1 MGIQAERPRLSWT
14 LSSTARGEWQSAFQI
29 LVASSRE
36 KLLSG
41 QADLWNSGKVGTQQ
55 TAQVEYGG
63 LPLVSGAVVLW
74 RVRVWDRQGRPSAW
88 SPPAQWS
95 MGLRSEADWRAHWI
109 GWKPQ
114 QGARDPLPIF
124 RKEFRVERKLKRATV
139 HVCGLGFFELRLNG
153 RKVGENVLDPG
164 WTNYRKTAL
173 YVTHDVT
180 GSVRPGANAIGV
192 MLGNGMY
199 NVPGG
204 RYVKF
209 KGSFGPP
216 KLILQL
222 RLEFADGSSQLVV
235 SDSSWKAAPGPI
247 VFSCIYGGE
256 DYDARREQPGWDIP
270 GFGDSSWEPAL
281 VMEGPG
287 GRLAA
292 QSAPPIK
299 VMRTFQP
306 VRITAP
312 RHGLRVFDLGQNF
325 SGWPVLNVRGAAG
338 SSVKMTPGELLDQ
351 QGLVTQR
358 SSGGP
363 SFFTYTLKGVGTET
377 WCPRFSY
384 YGFRYVQVETQASP
398 DGREP
403 EVLGLAGEFVHS
415 SAAVAGQFTSSNR
428 LLNRIHDLIQ
438 FAIRSNLQSVLTDC
452 PHREKLGWLEV
463 PHLLG
468 PAILFGYDA
477 PALYT
482 KIVADMS
489 EAQTAEGLVPNIAP
503 EYTIFQGQGA
513 VFRDSPEWGS
523 AAVIVPWLLHQ
534 WYGDAHVLRERYPM
548 MKRYVDYLSSRASG
562 NIVSHG
568 LGDWYDL
575 GPGRPGLAQ
584 LTPAGVTATTI
595 YYQDLRIL
603 ADTAGLLGE
612 REDASSYRLLS
623 EAVRQSFNARFCDKT
638 ADQYGG
644 GSQTANAMALVTGL
658 APPASRSAVLSNL
671 VADIRRRSNHT
682 SAGDV
687 GHRYVI
693 RALTDALRS
702 DVLFDMA
709 TRTDAPSY
717 GYQLQQGATSLTEA
731 WDADPR
737 SSQNH
742 CMLGHIEEWF
752 YSGLAGISLDPS
764 AIAFHRIVIRPQL
777 VDGLT
782 GVSADYDSIRG
793 RIASEWAVRNG
804 TFSLR
809 LQIPPN
815 VTATVFI
822 PGLASGVTES
832 GTLASRAEGV
842 KLMGERDGGAV
853 FQVESGQYRFSTGAL
868 PGRTPALLRRR

>member
-1 MGIQAERPRLSWT
+1 MPFLRRLPAIALLVVAVEAATLTPSSLRCEYLVDPMGIQAERPRLSWT

-29 LVASSRE
+29 LVTSRPRE
-36 KLLSG
+36 
-41 QADLWNSGKVGTQQ
+41 A
-55 TAQVEYGG
+55 
-63 LPLVSGAVVLW
+63 AV
-74 RVRVWDRQGRPSAW
+74 RPSRSVEQREGRHAADGAGGVW
-88 SPPAQWS
+88 GPAAGVGSGCFLEGPRLGPARAALGLDPPAQWS
-95 MGLRSEADWRAHWI
+95 MGLRSEADWQAHWI

-139 HVCGLGFFELRLNG
+139 HVCGLGFFELRLSG

-180 GSVRPGANAIGV
+180 GSVRPGDNAIGV

-216 KLILQL
+216 KLILRL

-247 VFSCIYGGE
+247 VFSCIYGGG

-312 RHGLRVFDLGQNF
+312 RHSLRVFDLGQNF

-363 SFFTYTLKGVGTET
+363 SFFTYTLKGVGTES
-377 WCPRFSY
+377 WRARFSY

-534 WYGDAHVLRERYPM
+534 WYGDTHVLRERYSM

-584 LTPAGVTATTI
+584 LTPAGVTATAI

-612 REDASSYRLLS
+612 REDAL
-623 EAVRQSFNARFCDKT
+623 NT
-638 ADQYGG
+638 ACFRK
-644 GSQTANAMALVTGL
+644 
-658 APPASRSAVLSNL
+658 PSA
-671 VADIRRRSNHT
+671 
-682 SAGDV
+682 
-687 GHRYVI
+687 
-693 RALTDALRS
+693 RALTRVS
-702 DVLFDMA
+702 A
-709 TRTDAPSY
+709 TR
-717 GYQLQQGATSLTEA
+717 
-731 WDADPR
+731 PR
-737 SSQNH
+737 
-742 CMLGHIEEWF
+742 
-752 YSGLAGISLDPS
+752 
-764 AIAFHRIVIRPQL
+764 
-777 VDGLT
+777 
-782 GVSADYDSIRG
+782 
-793 RIASEWAVRNG
+793 ASTAVAAK
-804 TFSLR
+804 
-809 LQIPPN
+809 PP
-815 VTATVFI
+815 
-822 PGLASGVTES
+822 
-832 GTLASRAEGV
+832 
-842 KLMGERDGGAV
+842 
-853 FQVESGQYRFSTGAL
+853 
-868 PGRTPALLRRR
+868 TPWLW